1 MRLIWTP
8 PALADRE
15 DIWLHIAQDNPDA
28 AARMDDRF
36 SAAAD
41 RLCAF
46 PNAGKLSATPGT
58 REVVPHRNYRLIYT
72 MDADTIWI
80 VALIHVAR
88 QWPPVR
94 MDDA

>member
-1 MRLIWTP
+1 
-8 PALADRE
+8 
-15 DIWLHIAQDNPDA
+15 
-28 AARMDDRF
+28 
-36 SAAAD
+36 
-41 RLCAF
+41 
-46 PNAGKLSATPGT
+46 
-58 REVVPHRNYRLIYT
+58 